1 MNSPCPKNIVEK
13 VTEVGSLPQTLA
25 AVLKVINNPNSAAD
39 EIADT
44 ISRDVSLTTRVLRM
58 VNSAQFGRK
67 RKVTK
72 VSEAVII
79 MGINSIKVLTLSS
92 SVFGM
97 VTDGEFFKKCN
108 IKRIWRHLIETASN
122 ARAIAEEI
130 GYKEPEEAFVAG
142 IIHDLGIIL
151 MLLYYRE
158 EYLEVVPKMGTDKE
172 GIESAERSIFGLTH
186 GEVGSAMTSAWK
198 LPSNLTFVVENHH
211 KLAADIIAEESA
223 LNNIVAL
230 ADRLTIGPFENYAP
244 DIEKNIEFV
253 QSACGALKLSSEAVN
268 RIRKESILESIK
280 LAEYLDLDIGDI
292 LDILTEA
299 NEKLAELYFSLE
311 KIYVEKRNLQKRFR
325 ETATEPVHH

>member
-1 MNSPCPKNIVEK
+1 MDYPCSKDIVAK

-25 AVLKVINNPNSAAD
+25 AVLKVINNPDSAAD
-39 EIADT
+39 QIAEV

-97 VTDGEFFKKCN
+97 VTDKDLFKRCN
-108 IKRIWRHLIETASN
+108 IKRIWRHLIETASS
-122 ARAIAEEI
+122 ARSIAVEI
-130 GYKEPEEAFVAG
+130 KYKEPEEAFVAG
-142 IIHDLGIIL
+142 ILHDLGIIL

-158 EYLEVVPKMGTDKE
+158 GYLEVMEKMTVDKE
-172 GIESAERSIFGLTH
+172 GIEAAERNIFGLTH
-186 GEVGSAMTSAWK
+186 SEVGAAMTGGWK
-198 LPSNLTFVVENHH
+198 LPSNLTYVVQNHH
-211 KLAADIIAEESA
+211 SLSTGIMPEEAA
-223 LNNIVAL
+223 LNNIIAL
-230 ADRLTIGPFENYAP
+230 ADRMTIGPFDNYSP
-244 DIEKNIEFV
+244 DIEKNIEFI
-253 QSACGALKLSSEAVN
+253 QSACRSLNLSNDAVN

-292 LDILTEA
+292 LEILTEA
-299 NEKLAELYFSLE
+299 NDKLAELYFSLE
-311 KIYVEKRNLQKRFR
+311 RIYIEKRNLQSQLNGAVT
-325 ETATEPVHH
+325 ETVA